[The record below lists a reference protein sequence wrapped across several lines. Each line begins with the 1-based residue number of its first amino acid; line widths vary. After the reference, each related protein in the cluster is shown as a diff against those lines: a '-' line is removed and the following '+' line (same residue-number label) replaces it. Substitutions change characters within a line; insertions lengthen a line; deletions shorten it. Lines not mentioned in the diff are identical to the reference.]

1 MEMFETMA
9 ANSEGF
15 YQSLGLPYRVVSIVS
30 GALNNAAAIKYDV
43 EAWFPYQGAYKE
55 LQSISNCSKL
65 CLPSLRPYGGLETTN
80 LLADPSR
87 LSWRETLQLTTVS
100 NCHKLM
106 PKSQTTG

>member
-43 EAWFPYQGAYKE
+43 EAWFPYQAAYKE
-55 LQSISNCSKL
+55 LQSISNCSK
-65 CLPSLRPYGGLETTN
+65 C
-80 LLADPSR
+80 R
-87 LSWRETLQLTTVS
+87 LSVS
-100 NCHKLM
+100 CLSFEDLL
-106 PKSQTTG
+106 PFSFDPPFASLPF